1 MNPEVRKS
9 KIYSYFYG
17 AGTAFQQFIV
27 IVGILF
33 IMLGFASTQ
42 ARYIKMNNTYE
53 KYNKLNDEAEVL
65 YDEYYKLF
73 SEYTYDEK
81 YNFNCKLNVEAEIVE
96 GDKNAAEKEAYN
108 KALNDYNDA
117 EAKAAAAKKSYEASA
132 PYKAAS
138 TLKSTYDRIY
148 RSYRYRFTVTQYEM
162 VTINENDLYA
172 TEKAEHNEALK
183 AYNDAVKAAE
193 ATDTYK
199 NYAQLAK
206 NADDLKAAYEK
217 LYNDY
222 TTTDICRFVCT
233 IDEAAEI
240 AENDKFKEEKENLN
254 NKLASYTD
262 SQAKADKVYEKYINM
277 RNSNSSPVLYM
288 ILGVIAILAGLIWS
302 LIKKNSFDKK
312 SCEEAYDE
320 ELSVRIEDAKVKAME
335 KLNIV
340 AEQIDMVEPVVLNG
354 VATIEA
360 SVAKKSA
367 GKIANFMNTLS
378 YIGGIIL
385 GSLVTGLYSLI
396 ASRFGGAF
404 FIPVLVAI
412 ALAGFLGFKFYN
424 KYEKESY
431 VNPKKIDKLEKF
443 NPNLITKLGTDEAI
457 RVSLP
462 AITVY
467 MFGAEQIYMYYQYL
481 DIVTGKIFC
490 EGIHEYF
497 YEDVVGVVSSQETKK
512 VFKPTGFLKLSFKV
526 IEYLRESI
534 TVVTS
539 GCQHAEAYIVPMGNS
554 LLDTSF
560 VGMRNL
566 IRQKKNDDE

>member
-33 IMLGFASTQ
+33 IALGFAST
-42 ARYIKMNNTYE
+42 
-53 KYNKLNDEAEVL
+53 
-65 YDEYYKLF
+65 
-73 SEYTYDEK
+73 
-81 YNFNCKLNVEAEIVE
+81 
-96 GDKNAAEKEAYN
+96 
-108 KALNDYNDA
+108 
-117 EAKAAAAKKSYEASA
+117 EAK
-132 PYKAAS
+132 S
-138 TLKSTYDRIY
+138 TKINNAYQDYRELDNIADDIYDDYYDLY
-148 RSYRYRFTVTQYEM
+148 RSYRYDFQVTAGEKLEITDNDPYKAAKEE
-162 VTINENDLYA
+162 INNLLDDYNEA
-172 TEKAEHNEALK
+172 SEKAQK
-183 AYNDAVKAAE
+183 AYDK
-193 ATDTYK
+193 
-199 NYAQLAK
+199 
-206 NADDLKAAYEK
+206 YE
-217 LYNDY
+217 
-222 TTTDICRFVCT
+222 
-233 IDEAAEI
+233 
-240 AENDKFKEEKENLN
+240 
-254 NKLASYTD
+254 
-262 SQAKADKVYEKYINM
+262 NM
-277 RNSNSSPVLYM
+277 LSSRSSGQVLF
-288 ILGVIAILAGLIWS
+288 IIIGGAAILAGLIWS
-302 LIKKNSFDKK
+302 IIKKNSFDKK
-312 SCEEAYDE
+312 SCEAAYDE
-320 ELSVRIEDAKVKAME
+320 ELNIRIANAKVKAME

-354 VATIEA
+354 VATYEA
-360 SVAKKSA
+360 SAAKKSTAKLA
-367 GKIANFMNTLS
+367 GVANLFS
-378 YIGGIIL
+378 YIFGIII
-385 GSLVTGLYSLI
+385 GAAVAGLYALI
-396 ASRFGGAF
+396 ASLFGGAF
-404 FIPVLVAI
+404 FIPLIAAI
-412 ALAGFLGFKFYN
+412 ALVALFGIKLYK

-431 VNPKKIDKLEKF
+431 INPKKIDKLEKF

-539 GCQHAEAYIVPMGNS
+539 GCQHAEAYIVPMSNS

>member
-1 MNPEVRKS
+1 MNSEVRKS

-42 ARYIKMNNTYE
+42 ARLVKMNNAHE
-53 KYNKLNDEAEVL
+53 KYDKLDNEAEVL
-65 YDEYYKLF
+65 YDEYYNLYSDYTN
-73 SEYTYDEK
+73 SEQ
-81 YNFNCKLNVEAEIVE
+81 YNFYCALNYEAEIVE
-96 GDKNAAEKEAYN
+96 NDKNAAEKEAYN

-117 EAKAAAAKKSYEASA
+117 EQKAYAAKQSYEASA
-132 PYKAAS
+132 VYRS
-138 TLKSTYDRIY
+138 VNSLKSSYDRIY
-148 RSYRYRFTVTQYEM
+148 RSYRYYFDITQYEP
-162 VTINENDLYA
+162 VAIDANDLYA
-172 TEKAEHNEALK
+172 EEKAVHNEALK
-183 AYNDAVKAAE
+183 AYNDALKAAE
-193 ATDTYK
+193 TDATYK
-199 NYAQLAK
+199 NYIDLNKKAE
-206 NADDLKAAYEK
+206 DLKAAYEK

-240 AENDKFKEEKENLN
+240 AENDKYKAEKELLN
-254 NKLASYTD
+254 EKLAAYSEVE
-262 SQAKADKVYEKYINM
+262 AKAAKAYEKYEKIAQ
-277 RNSNSSPVLYM
+277 SSSSPVLYL
-288 ILGVIAILAGLIWS
+288 IIGAVAILAGLIWS
-302 LIKKNSFDKK
+302 IIKKNSFDKK
-312 SCEEAYDE
+312 SCEAAYDE
-320 ELSVRIEDAKVKAME
+320 ELQVRVEDAKIKAME

-360 SVAKKSA
+360 SVAKKSTA
-367 GKIANFMNTLS
+367 KLANLVNTLS
-378 YIGGIIL
+378 YFGGIIL
-385 GSLVTGLYSLI
+385 GAAAAALYCLI

-404 FIPVLVAI
+404 FIPVIIAI
-412 ALAGFLGFKFYN
+412 ALVAFLGFKFYN

-443 NPNLITKLGTDEAI
+443 NPNLIVKLGTDESI

-512 VFKPTGFLKLSFKV
+512 VFKPTGFLKLSFKI